1 MKQALHLCLAL
12 FAMLFVGCGY
22 DDTAL
27 RNRIEEL
34 EKNQNMKIATLSEQI
49 EAINKTISDLK
60 TVNAN
65 LEERIAEVEAD
76 ADANAEDIAELQ
88 EAKITLEERIAT
100 LQDYVDTELRNTE
113 DWAEATFATLQH
125 YYVLVDDIAALNSYV
140 DGLDD
145 VLKQW
150 VNKQLDGY
158 YTIAEVNAQ
167 LKALEDAIDNVNDS
181 LSNDIDE
188 LSEKVDEMRE
198 ELISAYEEAI
208 EEAIKT
214 NNGVIDGK
222 IAEAIADVNDRVDS
236 EVATINA
243 RIDALEERID
253 KLEKEQN
260 AKIATL
266 QQQIDAIN
274 KTISDLKTVN
284 ANLEERIAEAQA
296 DVYANIVELEY
307 AQAEIQARIEAL
319 ENYIA
324 DLKNYIEYIDA
335 ELQYTEYW
343 AEATFATLQQYYA
356 LADDV
361 AALNSYVD
369 GLDDVLKQWVNEQ
382 LDGYYTIAEVN
393 AMLKALEDAIGN
405 ANINNSLSDDIEELT
420 ERING
425 MKDELVE
432 AYEEAVAEAINTNSG
447 VIDGKIADAI
457 ADINDRIDS
466 EIATI
471 NARINALE
479 YRIEDLEEALDKI
492 KALDIEFDIES
503 GKACMAGT
511 SIEFGYTIVGG
522 DEDTEVESFGDGG
535 WRADVTAIDA
545 NSGRIR
551 VTAPKDGGNGKVI
564 VLATSGAGASA
575 MKSIRFEEGV
585 LTDFS
590 AIYHV
595 DWEACTL
602 YVRLKTNVDYEVRVA
617 PYAKSWL
624 SSPGTRAEMRED
636 VLVFSVAENT
646 GSYMRT
652 AVVDLV
658 NGCGEVLQSLEI
670 VQKQKPSSDPIQ
682 FADQYAKM
690 VCVEKFDTN
699 GDGELS
705 YLEASKVTK
714 IDSDF
719 FGDYSDYVKSFDE
732 FQCFVNV
739 TTIGNRAF
747 CDCDNLTSV
756 TIPDSVTTIG
766 YDAFAEC
773 NSLTSVD
780 IPESV
785 TTIGEGAFAACSN
798 LKEFTGKYAADGGRC
813 LIIDNT
819 IIAYANASGTTYNIP
834 DSVTTIGDYAF
845 AYCYS
850 LTSVNIPDSI
860 TTIGEMAF
868 WDCDS
873 LTSVDIPES
882 VTTIGNYASFA
893 SCNSLTSV
901 NIPDSVTT
909 IGDYAFAFCYSLTS
923 VNIGNSITTIGK
935 GAFDSCYS
943 LTSVNIPDSV
953 TTIGEYAFSYCDS
966 LKYVYCKATTP
977 PALGGDTVF
986 DNNASDRK
994 IYVPMESVEAY
1005 KTAEYWSEY
1014 ADAIVG
1020 YNF

>member
-65 LEERIAEVEAD
+65 LEERIAEVETD

-150 VNKQLDGY
+150 VNEQLDGY
-158 YTIAEVNAQ
+158 YTIAEVNAM
-167 LKALEDAIDNVNDS
+167 LKALQDS
-181 LSNDIDE
+181 VDENNKALQGDIDE

-274 KTISDLKTVN
+274 STLPQLRETDAELKEYIESLQTTATN
-284 ANLEERIAEAQA
+284 LQGQITAANEDIGELEAALNQAIADAEASNDALKAELVAQLNATKA
-296 DVYANIVELEY
+296 DILAQLESAKTALEAELAQINSTIATLQTKDVELESK
-307 AQAEIQARIEAL
+307 ITAL
-319 ENYIA
+319 EKYVNT
-324 DLKNYIEYIDA
+324 
-335 ELQYTEYW
+335 ELQNMEDWVTG
-343 AEATFATLQQYYA
+343 TFATLEQYNTIVEDIA
-356 LADDV
+356 TIKV
-361 AALNSYVD
+361 QIEALNTSLTKLEERLNTKIATDIAAAVE
-369 GLDDVLKQWVNEQ
+369 GLQGELAAKVAEITTAYTNAISTAKDDITAAYTEAIATAITTLENSMKKWVNEQ
-382 LDGYYTIAEVN
+382 LDGYYTIAEVDAALGVLQDSVDEN
-393 AMLKALEDAIGN
+393 SMALQQEIQELSAMLDMMRYEYLC
-405 ANINNSLSDDIEELT
+405 
-420 ERING
+420 
-425 MKDELVE
+425 
-432 AYEEAVAEAINTNSG
+432 AYEELITEAIYNRG
-447 VIDGKIADAI
+447 VIDSKIADAI

-492 KALDIEFDIES
+492 KALDIVFDIES

-575 MKSIRFEEGV
+575 MKSIRFDKGV
-585 LTDFS
+585 IADFS
-590 AIYHV
+590 AVYHV
-595 DWEACTL
+595 EWEACTL
-602 YVRLKTNVDYEVRVA
+602 MVPFKTNVDYEVRISE
-617 PYAKSWL
+617 YAQSWL
-624 SSPGTRAEMRED
+624 SVADTRAEMRED
-636 VLVFSVAENT
+636 VLVFSVAKNT

-658 NGCGEVLQSLEI
+658 NGCGEVLQSFEI
-670 VQKQKPSSDPIQ
+670 MQKQKPSSDPIQ

-690 VCVEKFDTN
+690 VCVEK
-699 GDGELS
+699 
-705 YLEASKVTK
+705 
-714 IDSDF
+714 
-719 FGDYSDYVKSFDE
+719 
-732 FQCFVNV
+732 
-739 TTIGNRAF
+739 
-747 CDCDNLTSV
+747 
-756 TIPDSVTTIG
+756 
-766 YDAFAEC
+766 
-773 NSLTSVD
+773 
-780 IPESV
+780 
-785 TTIGEGAFAACSN
+785 
-798 LKEFTGKYAADGGRC
+798 
-813 LIIDNT
+813 
-819 IIAYANASGTTYNIP
+819 
-834 DSVTTIGDYAF
+834 
-845 AYCYS
+845 
-850 LTSVNIPDSI
+850 
-860 TTIGEMAF
+860 
-868 WDCDS
+868 
-873 LTSVDIPES
+873 
-882 VTTIGNYASFA
+882 
-893 SCNSLTSV
+893 
-901 NIPDSVTT
+901 
-909 IGDYAFAFCYSLTS
+909 
-923 VNIGNSITTIGK
+923 
-935 GAFDSCYS
+935 
-943 LTSVNIPDSV
+943 
-953 TTIGEYAFSYCDS
+953 
-966 LKYVYCKATTP
+966 
-977 PALGGDTVF
+977 
-986 DNNASDRK
+986 
-994 IYVPMESVEAY
+994 
-1005 KTAEYWSEY
+1005 
-1014 ADAIVG
+1014 
-1020 YNF
+1020 